1 MQQDQRKKVI
11 PFISRLV
18 FYLKKK
24 KELSWDLSFHFYV
37 YVCGILF
44 FFSFLGFGSLDLKSR
59 LDFYCFIKE
68 RLKTLP
74 FFFLKFLYV
83 NDDCGNVCVGK
94 T

>member
-24 KELSWDLSFHFYV
+24 RVVLGFEFPFLCLCVWDSF
-37 YVCGILF
+37 LF
-44 FFSFLGFGSLDLKSR
+44 FFFGIWQLGFEIKIGFLL
-59 LDFYCFIKE
+59 FYKGEIKNF
-68 RLKTLP
+68 TL
-74 FFFLKFLYV
+74 FFLKFLYV